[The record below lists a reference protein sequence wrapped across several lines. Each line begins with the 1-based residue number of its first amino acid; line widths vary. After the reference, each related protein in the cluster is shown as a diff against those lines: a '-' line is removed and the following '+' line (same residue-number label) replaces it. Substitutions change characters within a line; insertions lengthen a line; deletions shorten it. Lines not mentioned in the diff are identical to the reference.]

1 MKPWIRDRLRALAS
15 ASRLGTRDEAAPRE
29 AMPAE
34 PAPPGTGPAPHRP
47 PAPVRRLEPTS

>member
-1 MKPWIRDRLRALAS
+1 MKPWIRDRLRALAC
-15 ASRLGTRDEAAPRE
+15 ASRLGTRGEAAPRE

-47 PAPVRRLEPTS
+47 PAPVRRLEPAS